1 MSRLANFFNLFY
13 RIGIMLILFFLIQLP
28 PVAITIA
35 NRYPDNLGLTIILVA
50 IFLMLFA
57 FIIGWARRLYR
68 QYDQLGQGGHLRL
81 GLVAGGYLT
90 LLVGMMF
97 FGQLNM
103 LLFHQT
109 QTANNAAVAQMLNHN
124 QLATIVFVIASCT
137 LTLVAEELIFR
148 GVLTNLFFPASWFWP
163 KLVLSGLAFSCAH
176 LSTNVVSFCT
186 YLFMGMVL
194 AYVYR
199 RSGSLKNSI
208 ALHAINNI
216 VAMAVLLKI

>member
-1 MSRLANFFNLFY
+1 MSKLTNFFNLLY
-13 RIGIMLILFFLIQLP
+13 RAGIMLILFFLIQLP
-28 PVAITIA
+28 PVAINIA
-35 NRYPDNLGLTIILVA
+35 NRYPANFGLTLLLMA
-50 IFLMLFA
+50 IFLMIFA

-68 QYDQLGQGGHLRL
+68 RYDQLGPGQLRP

-90 LLVGMMF
+90 LLVGTMV
-97 FGQLNM
+97 FGQLNV

-124 QLATIVFVIASCT
+124 QLATIVFVISACT
-137 LTLVAEELIFR
+137 LTPVAEELIFR
-148 GVLTNLFFPASWFWP
+148 GVLTNLFFKPDSFWP
-163 KLVLSGLAFSCAH
+163 KVILSGVVFSCAH

-186 YLFMGMVL
+186 YCFMGLVL

-208 ALHAINNI
+208 ALHALNNI
-216 VAMAVLLKI
+216 VAMAILLKI